1 MGLSQAERKA
11 DVIKKTGTACVMR
24 DGCRLATDVYLPSEE
39 GKWPAVLYRTPY
51 GRNSLETDPLYSRF
65 PELVAD
71 GYAVVTQDLRGTGE
85 SEGTLGL
92 NGQNEFDDGYDA
104 VEWLAQQPFCD
115 GSVGMFGLSYPG
127 FVQNAAASRRP
138 PHLKAVCPFMC
149 PSQQPFGIRKG
160 HVRHMQHLFWAYAQ
174 TLAHPDNYIPDA
186 SRREDVLLQM
196 RENFSRLERKTRN
209 TGKRCICPLTLIR
222 SGCLRCSVQAGWME
236 PENGQSTAI
245 LLRAGA
251 GILLQESMPG

>member
-104 VEWLAQQPFCD
+104 VL
-115 GSVGMFGLSYPG
+115 
-127 FVQNAAASRRP
+127 
-138 PHLKAVCPFMC
+138 
-149 PSQQPFGIRKG
+149 
-160 HVRHMQHLFWAYAQ
+160 
-174 TLAHPDNYIPDA
+174 
-186 SRREDVLLQM
+186 
-196 RENFSRLERKTRN
+196 
-209 TGKRCICPLTLIR
+209 
-222 SGCLRCSVQAGWME
+222 
-236 PENGQSTAI
+236 
-245 LLRAGA
+245 
-251 GILLQESMPG
+251 